1 MTLSRLLL
9 PALALGVAGCGSAEA
24 DAAGTAAVTFMS
36 AVGAD
41 GEGER
46 AWETACLLLAP
57 ATRAALEEEGDGDCA
72 QGLESV
78 AAGLAGSGAGA
89 SVDRV
94 EVAGATALAAVGDGV
109 VFLARFDDGWRVT
122 AAGCRTPA
130 GGGPGE
136 PMDCL
141 VRGD

>member
-1 MTLSRLLL
+1 MTLGWLLL
-9 PALALGVAGCGSAEA
+9 PPLALGVAGCGSAEA
-24 DAAGTAAVTFMS
+24 DAAGTAAVTFLS

-46 AWETACLLLAP
+46 ALEMACLLLAP

-72 QGLESV
+72 QGLESAAAGV
-78 AAGLAGSGAGA
+78 AASGAGG
-89 SVDRV
+89 SVDTV
-94 EVAGATALAAVGDGV
+94 EVAGATALVEVGDRV

-122 AAGCRTPA
+122 AAGCRPRVD
-130 GGGPGE
+130 GGPGA

-141 VRGD
+141 VRGE